1 MFHQMKPIL
10 RRGLGLLL
18 LVACMILWSFTLGMS
33 RRALRTR
40 TCQGKGTLDVI
51 VTDSSQRNFVG
62 REDIELWLDSE
73 YRAYAG
79 LPLDSVD
86 LTRIESIVTGHS
98 AVKHCE
104 AWLTDDGILHVE
116 LSQREPLVRFD
127 DGAGGFYA
135 DSEGFIFPLQDRGGA
150 TVPVVGG
157 KLPFLLPKGY
167 KGMLENPLHKEW
179 MERIL
184 NFVASLKGTV
194 WETNIGRI
202 TADGDGDLVLQPI
215 EGKERFLFGQPVRV
229 DEKLYLM
236 GRYYDTVVPS
246 KAPGYYGTVDLRYAG
261 QLICRK

>member
-1 MFHQMKPIL
+1 MKPIV

-18 LVACMILWSFTLGMS
+18 IMACMILWSFTLRMS
-33 RRALRTR
+33 RSTLRTR

-62 REDIELWLDSE
+62 REDIELWLDKE

-127 DGAGGFYA
+127 DGSGGFYA
-135 DSEGFIFPLQDRGGA
+135 DAEGFIFPLQERGGA
-150 TVPVVGG
+150 DVPVVDG
-157 KLPFLLPKGY
+157 KLPFRVPRGY
-167 KGMLENPLHKEW
+167 KGALQNPVHKEW
-179 MERIL
+179 MDRIL
-184 NFVASLKGTV
+184 RLVASMKGTV
-194 WETNIGRI
+194 WETNIRRI
-202 TADGDGDLVLQPI
+202 TATDDGDLVLVPL

-229 DEKLYLM
+229 EEKLYLM
-236 GRYYDTVVPS
+236 ERYYDTVVPS
-246 KAPGYYGTVDLRYAG
+246 LAPGYYSTVDLRYGG
-261 QLICRK
+261 QLVCRK

>member
-1 MFHQMKPIL
+1 MKPIV

-18 LVACMILWSFTLGMS
+18 VVACLILWSYTLRMS
-33 RRALRTR
+33 RSALRTR

-51 VTDSSQRNFVG
+51 VTDSLQRNFVG
-62 REDIELWLDSE
+62 REDIELWLDTE

-104 AWLTDDGILHVE
+104 AWITDDGILHIQ

-127 DGAGGFYA
+127 DGGAGFYA
-135 DSEGFIFPLQDRGGA
+135 DSEGFIFPLQERGGA
-150 TVPVVGG
+150 SVPVVDG
-157 KLPFLLPKGY
+157 KLPFRVPDGY
-167 KGMLENPLHKEW
+167 KGQLSNPAHKEW
-179 MERIL
+179 MDRIL
-184 NFVASLKGTV
+184 SFVSSLKGTV
-194 WETNIGRI
+194 WEKNIRRI
-202 TADGDGDLVLQPI
+202 TASGDGDLVLQPL

-229 DEKLYLM
+229 EEKLYLM

-246 KAPGYYGTVDLRYAG
+246 RNPGYYGTVDLRYAG

>member
-1 MFHQMKPIL
+1 MKPIV

-18 LVACMILWSFTLGMS
+18 IVACLILWSFTLRMS
-33 RRALRTR
+33 RSTLRTR

-51 VTDSSQRNFVG
+51 VTDSLQRNFVG
-62 REDIELWLDSE
+62 REDIELWLDKE

-135 DSEGFIFPLQDRGGA
+135 DAEGFIFPLQERGGA
-150 TVPVVGG
+150 DVPVVGG
-157 KLPFLLPKGY
+157 KLPFRVPRSY
-167 KGMLENPLHKEW
+167 KGELQNPVHKEW
-179 MERIL
+179 MDRIL
-184 NFVASLKGTV
+184 HLVASMKGTV
-194 WETNIGRI
+194 WETNIRRI
-202 TADGDGDLVLQPI
+202 TAADDGDLVLVPL
-215 EGKERFLFGQPVRV
+215 EGKERFLFGQPVNV
-229 DEKLYLM
+229 EEKLYLM
-236 GRYYDTVVPS
+236 GRYYDTVAPS
-246 KAPGYYGTVDLRYAG
+246 LAPGYYSTVDLRYGG
-261 QLICRK
+261 QLVCRK